1 MAEIPVLEAAPKK
14 GKADKAEQA
23 AKGDKAEKSGKS
35 DKPEAGAEGAA
46 AGGKKRLILFI
57 AIGVVALGGL
67 GGGAWFMFGGKA
79 DEAPAA
85 AETDKSGKSAKAE
98 KGKKGKAAAAK
109 EEDENEG
116 PAPEGPPQ
124 FHVLDPPFV
133 VNFEAQEAVRFLQV
147 SAQVM
152 SRDLETLELLKA
164 SDPIIRND
172 MLLLLGNQK
181 YETISTL
188 EGKEKLRV
196 ESLEVVRKIVKQGGG
211 KPKRV
216 EAVYFTS
223 FVMQ

>member
-35 DKPEAGAEGAA
+35 GKPEAGAEGAA
-46 AGGKKRLILFI
+46 TAGKRRLILFI

-67 GGGAWFMFGGKA
+67 GGGAWFMFGG
-79 DEAPAA
+79 EAGEVPAA
-85 AETDKSGKSAKAE
+85 EAAKS
-98 KGKKGKAAAAK
+98 GKAAAAK
-109 EEDENEG
+109 EEDEG

-133 VNFEAQEAVRFLQV
+133 VNFEAQQAVRFLQV

-152 SRDLETLELLKA
+152 SRDLETLELLKV

-172 MLLLLGNQK
+172 MLLLLGNQQ

-188 EGKEKLRV
+188 EGKEKLRAA
-196 ESLEVVRKIVKQGGG
+196 SLEVVRKIVKQGGG
-211 KPKRV
+211 RPKRV